1 MRNDPFKLND
11 KKEEKDDNNPTRKKQ
26 KQFFFG
32 ISAFHHFPIMGKMK
46 THPAVVACKLM
57 RI

>member
-11 KKEEKDDNNPTRKKQ
+11 KKEEKDDNNPTRQ